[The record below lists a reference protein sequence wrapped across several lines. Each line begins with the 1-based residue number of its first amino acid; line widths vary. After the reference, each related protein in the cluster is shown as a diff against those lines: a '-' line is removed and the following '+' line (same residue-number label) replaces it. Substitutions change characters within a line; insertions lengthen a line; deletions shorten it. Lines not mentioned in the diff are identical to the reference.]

1 MINQK
6 TVQNIATISR
16 IHIDESE
23 ASSLAMDLSKTLH
36 YIEPLKNVDISGV
49 KPTLHL
55 FLAENAGRFD
65 RVQPSF
71 SQKEAMAFAI
81 DTQEGFY
88 KVPKVI
94 E

>member
-1 MINQK
+1 MMSQEK
-6 TVQNIATISR
+6 VQHIASLSKIY
-16 IHIDESE
+16 IDEAE
-23 ASSLAMDLSKTLH
+23 ASSLAMDLSKKLA
-36 YIEPLKNVDISGV
+36 YIEPLKKVNIASVE
-49 KPTLHL
+49 PTLHL
-55 FLAENAGRFD
+55 FATEEAGRFD